1 MLCCLA
7 MSDGSRDACERY
19 IADLFAREDEILA
32 GLRADIAESGLPAI
46 YISATEGRLLQ
57 VLLRAVQARRVV
69 EIGTLAGYSAI
80 WIGRALPANGRLVT
94 IERESARADVAR
106 RYIERAGLRDRVEVR
121 VGSASETLS
130 DLSREGPF
138 DAVFIDADKE
148 GYPEYLEWCAENV
161 RSGGLVIADN
171 AFLNGRVLQADSP
184 DPEVQAMRQ
193 FNRRIATDPR
203 FLSIVVPLR
212 DGVAVAA
219 VR

>member
-1 MLCCLA
+1 